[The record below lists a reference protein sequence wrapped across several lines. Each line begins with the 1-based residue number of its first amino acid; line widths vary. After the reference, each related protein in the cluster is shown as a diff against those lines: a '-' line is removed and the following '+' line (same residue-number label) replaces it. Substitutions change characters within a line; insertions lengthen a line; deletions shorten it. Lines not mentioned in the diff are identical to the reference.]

1 MLRSGRIL
9 PLSHHFIV
17 NSVQMTSGTSA
28 GQLEVVVCVGS
39 THVSTVELTN
49 L

>member
-1 MLRSGRIL
+1 MVRSGRIL

-17 NSVQMTSGTSA
+17 NSVQMASGTSA
-28 GQLEVVVCVGS
+28 DQLEVVGYVGS
-39 THVSTVELTN
+39 THMSTVELTN